1 MMTYI
6 EEMAV
11 ALRLAK
17 SWMPKTPHGEIVQ
30 KRIRLAIEAYE
41 LRHSHA
47 DQPTF
52 TNRLM
57 R

>member
-1 MMTYI
+1 MTYI
-6 EEMAV
+6 QEMAA

-17 SWMPKTPHGEIVQ
+17 GWMPKTPHGEIVR

-41 LRHSHA
+41 LHHPRA

>member
-1 MMTYI
+1 MTYI

-30 KRIRLAIEAYE
+30 KRIRLAIEAYD